1 MSLVFTC
8 RVCKTDRVR
17 ENGGEKMTKKKNLS
31 AMSIR
36 DLLDLYK
43 DPEIDDETHAEI
55 HRIVQA
61 RKGSDY
67 PVGLAAKLQGRL

>member
-1 MSLVFTC
+1 
-8 RVCKTDRVR
+8 
-17 ENGGEKMTKKKNLS
+17 
-31 AMSIR
+31 MSIR